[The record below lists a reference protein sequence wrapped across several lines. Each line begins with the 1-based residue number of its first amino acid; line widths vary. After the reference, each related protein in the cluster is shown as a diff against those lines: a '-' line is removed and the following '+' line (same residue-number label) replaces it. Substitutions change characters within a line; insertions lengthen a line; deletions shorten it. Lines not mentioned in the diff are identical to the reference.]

1 MKKKLIDNKMFMEDL
16 SKIID
21 TPSELQ
27 RIRS

>member
-1 MKKKLIDNKMFMEDL
+1 MKKLIDNKMFMEEL